1 MHKFIRTS
9 RPGRLH
15 GRLGV
20 GTAVVLFLVL
30 LSGQTAFAGM
40 KAYHF
45 NIPSQK
51 IGSTL
56 DAFADL
62 THYSLLYS
70 LKEIGAVTIRK
81 VSGRYTADQ
90 ALDIMLE
97 GTGLIYEKTGP
108 GTIAIRK
115 RAGITSDSAVQEPN
129 QTEAAIP
136 ETEKIDKVNQTDEP
150 LGSKSV
156 DDHRFEDKDLNELHD
171 IIVTATK
178 MEQNVQDVSGS
189 MTVFDSYH
197 IEDRK
202 IESIADVAIYT
213 PNFMIMGKTMS
224 ANNSPVMRGLYSESH
239 SHSVPVGMYV
249 DGVPVLDGQGY
260 QQDMLNIERIE
271 VLRGPQG
278 TLYGKSAEGGVIN
291 IITRR
296 PDNTRQANVSGQ
308 VGSDNKYRVSASLS
322 GPILED
328 KLYFGVSALHDQE
341 DGWVEKT
348 GSDETIDDMSHR
360 YGSAE
365 LRFTPVESLD
375 ISLKGSITKYDN
387 EQPHYSLSPLKAEE
401 YGLPAPE
408 DRKSDP
414 TFVGYDKSKLYSG
427 SLKIDLEVAEDTTI
441 TSVPAYRKLD
451 FNNMV
456 DYDFSEP
463 VLSHWFTWSSNAK
476 TSQELRIS
484 SSTYG
489 VKWVVGIYGDLDEMI
504 SDYQSES
511 IVPGMSYDAYDDLEG
526 RSGSVF
532 GHVTIPLRKGLRVLG
547 GLRYDYQEF
556 EFDCAAYG
564 VTLKDDWD
572 EISPKLGIEYDVAP
586 DSMAYFTVAK
596 GYLSGG
602 FNAYAFDPD
611 YNSYDEEKLWSYEVG
626 IKNTFFN
633 NKLIVNGALYY
644 MDIDN
649 VHVQEILD
657 TSRTYTTN
665 AAKATG
671 QGFELEVTALP
682 ITGLT
687 VSAGVGYSDLEFDE
701 FEDANGNYA
710 GNKKPFAPEY
720 SYNFGIQYRSTL
732 GWYCRADLVGYGEMY
747 VDKANTFK
755 RDPYRIVNVKLGYEH
770 DWFDIYFI

>member
-1 MHKFIRTS
+1 VDS
-9 RPGRLH
+9 H
-15 GRLGV
+15 G
-20 GTAVVLFLVL
+20 
-30 LSGQTAFAGM
+30 
-40 KAYHF
+40 
-45 NIPSQK
+45 
-51 IGSTL
+51 
-56 DAFADL
+56 
-62 THYSLLYS
+62 
-70 LKEIGAVTIRK
+70 
-81 VSGRYTADQ
+81 
-90 ALDIMLE
+90 LE
-97 GTGLIYEKTGP
+97 
-108 GTIAIRK
+108 
-115 RAGITSDSAVQEPN
+115 
-129 QTEAAIP
+129 
-136 ETEKIDKVNQTDEP
+136 DKVPN
-150 LGSKSV
+150 K
-156 DDHRFEDKDLNELHD
+156 LHD

-178 MEQNVQDVSGS
+178 MQQNVQDVSGS
-189 MTVFDSYH
+189 MTVFDSHH
-197 IEDRK
+197 IEDRR
-202 IESIADVAIYT
+202 IEDIADVAIHT

-271 VLRGPQG
+271 ILRGPQG

-291 IITRR
+291 IITQR
-296 PDNTRQANVSGQ
+296 PDNTRKANISGQ
-308 VGSDNKYRVSASLS
+308 IGSDNKYRVSASLS
-322 GPILED
+322 GPILAD
-328 KLYFGVSALHDQE
+328 KLYFGVCALHDQE

-348 GSDETIDDMSHR
+348 DSGETIDDMSHQ

-375 ISLKGSITKYDN
+375 ISLKGGITQYND
-387 EQPHYSLSPLKAEE
+387 EQPHYNLSPLKAEE

-408 DRKSDP
+408 DRRSDP
-414 TFVGYDKSKLYSG
+414 TFVGSDKPKLYSG
-427 SLKIDLEVAEDTTI
+427 SLKIDWDIAEDTTI
-441 TSVPAYRKLD
+441 TSVTAYRKLD
-451 FNNMV
+451 FDNAV

-463 VLSHWFTWSSNAK
+463 VLSHWLNWSSNAK
-476 TSQELRIS
+476 TSQELRIK

-489 VKWVVGIYGDLDEMI
+489 VKWVTGIYADFDEMI
-504 SDYQSES
+504 SDYQTES
-511 IVPGMSYDAYDDLEG
+511 SISGMSYDSNDELEG
-526 RSGSVF
+526 QSGSIF
-532 GHVTIPLRKGLRVLG
+532 GHVTIPFRKWLRVLG
-547 GLRYDYQEF
+547 GLRYDYQEY

-564 VTLKDDWD
+564 TSLEDDWN
-572 EISPKLGIEYDVAP
+572 EISPKLGIEYDVTP

-633 NKLIVNGALYY
+633 DKLIVNGAVYY

-649 VHVQEILD
+649 IHVQEILD

-671 QGFELEVTALP
+671 KGFELEVTALP

-687 VSAGVGYSDLEFDE
+687 VSAGFGYSDLEFDE
-701 FEDANGNYA
+701 FEDAEGDYS

-720 SYNFGIQYRSTL
+720 SYNFGIQYRSAL
-732 GWYCRADLVGYGEMY
+732 GWYCRADLAGYGKMY
-747 VDKANTFK
+747 VDKANKFK

-770 DWFDIYFI
+770 DWFDIYFYGKNIFDEEYNNLYSDGAYVYYSEPVETGIQVNFRF